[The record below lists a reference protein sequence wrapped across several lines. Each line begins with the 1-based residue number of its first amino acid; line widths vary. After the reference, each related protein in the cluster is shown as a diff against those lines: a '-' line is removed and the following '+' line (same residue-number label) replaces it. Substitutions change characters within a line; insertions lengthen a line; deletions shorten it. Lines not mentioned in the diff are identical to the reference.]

1 MNQTKK
7 TILLAGVLAIVL
19 IAAAAGYNILSGKYS
34 PSDSVALPTPN
45 TETKADTGD
54 GETLEIIETKGPSPA
69 DNEDSSDTAETDAYV
84 PEPAPDFTVQNMD
97 GETIRLSDY
106 FGKPIIINFW
116 ATWCGP
122 CKSELPA
129 FSDAYGEYGD
139 EIEFLMVNLTDGIDD
154 TIESVTEFVSDG
166 GYAFPVYFDTEYIA
180 ASTYGAYSIPLT
192 VFIDANGNLLGGHLG
207 AMDAETLEEYIQIIL
222 TYYAAPTE
230 TN

>member
-7 TILLAGVLAIVL
+7 TLLLAAVLAVVL
-19 IAAAAGYNILSGKYS
+19 IAAAAGYNILSEKYS
-34 PSDSVALPTPN
+34 PSGPAALPTPDAG
-45 TETKADTGD
+45 TTADTGET
-54 GETLEIIETKGPSPA
+54 ETLEIIETQEPA
-69 DNEDSSDTAETDAYV
+69 DSTVETDSSGDEAYV

-97 GETIRLSDY
+97 GETVSLSDY

-129 FSDAYGEYGD
+129 FSDAYEEYGD
-139 EIEFLMVNLTDGIDD
+139 EIEFLMVNLTDGVQDS
-154 TIESVTEFVSDG
+154 IESVTEFVSDG

-192 VFIDANGNLLGGHLG
+192 VFIDAVGNLLGGHLG